1 MDIVYLWNHYKDG
14 TELRYSLR
22 ALEKNGQNVS
32 RVWLLGRKPDWAS
45 DEITEIGYDSNKN
58 LHKENDIT
66 AAIFRAAEVPEL
78 GNRFL
83 ICADDYYYIR
93 PTDFDRYPIYL
104 KNRELPEAVTNN
116 PKFGGNLYQIAAVN
130 TRAIL
135 MAAGLPFANYSEHAC
150 FPADKKLMHE
160 FAHLFRAA
168 FLLERGILFDS
179 AMANIIV
186 DKTGETPVPRKDNKI
201 LTAANYNDLLRQI
214 GDTECFSTEEKFWNL
229 GGREILT
236 ALFPDKSIFER

>member
-14 TELRYSLR
+14 EELRYSLR

-32 RVWLLGRKPDWAS
+32 RVWLLGRKADWMS
-45 DEITEIGYDSNKN
+45 DDITEITYDSDRT

-66 AAIFRAAEVPEL
+66 KAIFTAAAVPEL

-104 KNRELPEAVTNN
+104 KNNELQAEVSNN
-116 PKFGGNLYQIAAVN
+116 PKMGGNLYQIAAVN
-130 TRAIL
+130 TRALL
-135 MAAGLPFANYSEHAC
+135 MAAGLPYANYSEHAC

-168 FLLERGILFDS
+168 YLLERGILFDS

-186 DKTGETPVPRKDNKI
+186 DKTGEQPVRRKDNKI
-201 LTAANYNDLLRQI
+201 LTAANYNDLLNQI
-214 GDTECFSTEEKFWNL
+214 GDTECFSTEEKFLNL
-229 GGREILT
+229 GGREILRG
-236 ALFPDKSIFER
+236 LFPDKSVFER